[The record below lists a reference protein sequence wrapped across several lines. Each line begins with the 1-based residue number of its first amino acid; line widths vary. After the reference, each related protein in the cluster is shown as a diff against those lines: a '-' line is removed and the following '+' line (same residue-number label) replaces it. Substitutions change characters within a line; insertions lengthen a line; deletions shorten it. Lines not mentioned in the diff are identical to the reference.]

1 MTKRRVEIGRGY
13 DIYEVENFQGLTDD
27 EIADKCDFNNWG
39 YRVLERYP
47 EHMLIK
53 IYTDWEGIFPL
64 KICSSGV
71 DYYKIG
77 LTKAK
82 KYGIIYL

>member
-1 MTKRRVEIGRGY
+1 MTKKRVEIGRGY
-13 DIYEVENFQGLTDD
+13 DVYEVENFQGLTDD

-53 IYTDWEGIFPL
+53 IYTD
-64 KICSSGV
+64 
-71 DYYKIG
+71 
-77 LTKAK
+77 
-82 KYGIIYL
+82 